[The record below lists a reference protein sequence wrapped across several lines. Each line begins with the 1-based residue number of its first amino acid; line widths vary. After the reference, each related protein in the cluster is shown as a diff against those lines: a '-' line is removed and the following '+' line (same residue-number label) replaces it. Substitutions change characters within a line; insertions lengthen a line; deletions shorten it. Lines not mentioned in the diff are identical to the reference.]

1 MIGKTISHYNILEK
15 LGEGGMGVVYKAE
28 DTKLKRTVALKF
40 LPPHALGNDEEKARF
55 VHEAQAAA
63 ALDHPNICTIYEI
76 NEIELTPGESRD
88 GQTFIAM
95 AYVPGQSLK
104 EKIEC
109 GLMKLEEAL
118 DIAIQ
123 IADGLQEAHAK
134 GIVHRDIKPA
144 NVMVNEKGLAKIM
157 DFGLA
162 KLSGRTK
169 LTKTSTTLGTVAY
182 MSPEQG
188 RGQAV
193 DNRSDIWSFGVI
205 LYEMITGQM
214 PFAGDYEHAVMYAT
228 INENPQPPKE
238 LNEKISDELQEI
250 ILKTLEKE
258 PQARFQS
265 TSEVLQSLKKLRGE
279 KAGPVLKTL
288 DLKSFVRVLRQPR
301 NALLA
306 GVILLLTASAIFFP
320 YRNLLRVQSA
330 KEQLQEIANLAQ
342 AGDYFKAFQIALTAE
357 KILDNDST
365 LARLMP
371 IISDKLTIITQPEG
385 AQVYLKRFAPEEDGR
400 FPEREYVGLT
410 PIKDL
415 RITRGDY
422 KVTIEKEGHVPVER
436 IASSALKRNEAT
448 LGVSPDIKIEAI
460 LHRVEEVPENMV
472 LVSGGDYRLRSSSS
486 PTNTEVYL
494 DDYFM
499 DRFEVSN
506 KQYKQFVKAGG
517 YVQKKFW
524 KNPFI
529 KEDRTLS
536 WVDAMQH
543 FTDRTGLA
551 GPRDWLNQ
559 EYPEG
564 KANHPVT
571 GITWYEA
578 SAYAEFIGKSL
589 PTIFQWEKAARAG
602 TFTHFVGQVMPWGLL
617 SVKGMSEYR
626 GNFEGR
632 DTTPVD
638 SYEFGISPYGCY
650 NMGGNVKEWCLN
662 EMTGGFV
669 TTGGS
674 WQEPEYMFHFFG
686 ALPGFYSS
694 RTVGFRCVKMSTEDT
709 RDPAAMRLNIE
720 GLTPSYTPVDD
731 ATFESYLSHYQYD
744 KRPLDVRIVETKET
758 EDWIREKVTFAG
770 IDDDRIIAYLYLPK
784 QAAKPFQCVSLMPG
798 YDVFLGRT
806 IPEYVEWFLAPH
818 IKAGRAVIAVVHK
831 GAVERPW
838 GQDRAV
844 PRSRSSVKF
853 RDRIIYWSTEYSI
866 GLDYLATRDD
876 IDMDKITHIGFSMGS
891 SWLGII
897 HTAVEHRYRSIVFV
911 GAGIERPFLPV
922 LPEANQVNF
931 TPRIKPPKLVLH
943 GKYDEII
950 VYKTMT
956 MPFYKML
963 PEPKRLELVD
973 GGHMPPLEIRVPII
987 NNWLDETLGPV
998 KFE

>member
-1 MIGKTISHYNILEK
+1 MIGRTISHYKVLEK

-40 LPPHALGNDEEKARF
+40 LPPHALGNDEQKTRF

-63 ALDHPNICTIYEI
+63 ALDHVNICTIYEI
-76 NEIELTPGESRD
+76 DEAD
-88 GQTFIAM
+88 GQTFMAM

-104 EKIEC
+104 EKIES
-109 GLMKLEEAL
+109 GPMELEEAL
-118 DIAIQ
+118 DIAVQ
-123 IADGLQEAHAK
+123 IAEGLQEAHQK
-134 GIVHRDIKPA
+134 EIVHRDIKPA
-144 NVMVNEKGLAKIM
+144 NVMVNEKGQAKIM

-169 LTKTSTTLGTVAY
+169 LTKTGTTLGTVAY

-188 RGQAV
+188 RGQKV
-193 DNRSDIWSFGVI
+193 DHRSDIWSFGVI
-205 LYEMITGQM
+205 LYEMFTGQM
-214 PFAGDYEHAVMYAT
+214 PFPGDYEQTVIYAT
-228 INENPQPPKE
+228 MNKDPQPPKE
-238 LNEKISDELQEI
+238 LNDEISDELQEI
-250 ILKTLEKE
+250 ILNTLEKE

-265 TSEVLQSLKKLRGE
+265 TSEVLQSLKKMRGE
-279 KAGPVLKTL
+279 KAGPVVKAL

-306 GVILLLTASAIFFP
+306 GAILLLVASAIFFP
-320 YRNLLRVQSA
+320 YRNLLIVQSA
-330 KEQLQEIANLAQ
+330 KEQLRGIENLAQ
-342 AGDYFKAFQIALTAE
+342 AGNYFEAYQLALEAE
-357 KILDNDST
+357 KVLDNDST
-365 LARLMP
+365 LVRLMP

-385 AQVYLKRFAPEEDGR
+385 AQVYLKRFAPEEDGQS
-400 FPEREYVGLT
+400 PEREYVGLT

-448 LGVSPDIKIEAI
+448 FGVSPDIKIERN
-460 LHRVEEVPENMV
+460 LRRVEKVPENMV
-472 LVSGGDYRLRSSSS
+472 LVLGGDYQLRSSSA
-486 PTNTEVYL
+486 PTNARIHL
-494 DDYFM
+494 GDYFM

-506 KQYKQFVKAGG
+506 KHYKEFVNAGG

-524 KNPFI
+524 KYPFI
-529 KEDRTLS
+529 NEGKNLS
-536 WVDAMQH
+536 WEEGMKH

-551 GPRDWLNQ
+551 GPRDWVNQ

-564 KANHPVT
+564 RANHPVT

-578 SAYAEFIGKSL
+578 SAYAEFVGKSL
-589 PTIFQWEKAARAG
+589 PNIFQWEKAARAG
-602 TFTHFVGQVMPWGLL
+602 ALTHFVGQVMPWGLL
-617 SVKGMSEYR
+617 SAKGMSEYR

-632 DTTPVD
+632 DTAPVD

-650 NMGGNVKEWCLN
+650 NMAGNVKEWCLN
-662 EMTGGFV
+662 EMSSGFV

-674 WQEPEYMFHFFG
+674 WEEPEYMFYYFG

-694 RTVGFRCVKMSTEDT
+694 RAVGFRCVKMSTEDT
-709 RDPAAMRLNIE
+709 RDQAGMRLNIE
-720 GLTPSYTPVDD
+720 ALTPSYTPVDD

-744 KRPLDVRIVETKET
+744 KRPLDVRVVETKET
-758 EDWIREKVTFAG
+758 DDWIREKLTFTG
-770 IDDDRIIAYLYLPK
+770 VDDDRIMAYVYLPK
-784 QAAKPFQCVSLMPG
+784 QAAKPFQCISLMPG

-818 IKAGRAVIAVVHK
+818 IKAGRAVIAVVQK

-838 GQDRAV
+838 AQGGIV
-844 PRSRSSVKF
+844 PRSTSVKF

-891 SWLGII
+891 SWVGIM
-897 HTAVEHRYRSIVFV
+897 HTAVEQRYRSIVFV
-911 GAGIERPFLPV
+911 GGGILPGFLSA

-931 TPRIKPPKLVLH
+931 APRIKPPKLVLH
-943 GKYDEII
+943 GKYDEEVI
-950 VYKTMT
+950 YKTMT
-956 MPFYKML
+956 MPFYEML
-963 PEPKRLELVD
+963 PEPKQIELVD
-973 GGHMPPLEIRVPII
+973 GAHMPPLEIRTPII